1 MQKYYR
7 HTQFG
12 TVLVV
17 AFTLSIIVVAGILS
31 KYGWHPLS
39 TLVFAVLILCIFL
52 FFSLSVEISNG
63 VIKCRF
69 GIGPIKKV
77 FDLAEI
83 IDVKTVVNKWYYGWG
98 IRLTPH
104 GWLYNVSGMYAV
116 EITLRSGKK
125 YRIGTDEPDR
135 LAEAIR
141 DNIKM

>member
-12 TVLVV
+12 TALVV
-17 AFTLSIIVVAGILS
+17 AFILSIIAVLGILS
-31 KYGWHPLS
+31 KYSWHPLS
-39 TLVFAVLILCIFL
+39 TFVFVMLVACIFL
-52 FFSLSVEISNG
+52 FFSLSVEVNNE
-63 VIKCRF
+63 VVKCRF

-104 GWLYNVSGMYAV
+104 GWLYNVSGLHAV

-141 DNIKM
+141 NNIKM